1 MTTAKLFFGGLDPR
15 VTERVLMEI
24 AQFAGPVQSV
34 RLPPA
39 SVAFGGGSLGAAAA
53 AAAGG
58 NDGGDGDGDG
68 DEAAA
73 EGGRAEEDEE
83 KRKAAPPPP
92 PHAGFGFVVF
102 EDRGAALYCLEML
115 RDSLFLFGR
124 RVRVEL
130 SSG

>member
-15 VTERVLMEI
+15 VSERTLWEI
-24 AQFAGPVQSV
+24 AQFAGPVKSV
-34 RLPPA
+34 RLPPS
-39 SVAFGGGSLGAAAA
+39 SVIFGGGGGAAAVGAAGAGAGGNDNDGGGAEAAAA
-53 AAAGG
+53 AA
-58 NDGGDGDGDG
+58 
-68 DEAAA
+68 
-73 EGGRAEEDEE
+73 EE
-83 KRKAAPPPP
+83 KKAPVPP

-102 EDRGAALYCLEML
+102 EDSSAALYCLEML